1 VGVAGRDPARAEPET
16 LSPERGA
23 GRAGLGEAEAMV
35 IDRSPI
41 IDATAMLE
49 CVLSAY
55 VVLVRIA
62 AHRRNAER
70 AYALLEQLENLG
82 HMRKWGRVVAVAL
95 AIRLRFYLK

>member
-1 VGVAGRDPARAEPET
+1 MD
-16 LSPERGA
+16 
-23 GRAGLGEAEAMV
+23 EAEAMV

-41 IDATAMLE
+41 IDATGNLE

-62 AHRRNAER
+62 VHRRNVER

-82 HMRKWGRVVAVAL
+82 HMRKWGGVVAVAL
-95 AIRLRFYLK
+95 ANRLRLSWKAESKKAARASIALNGLR